1 MIQEPFASGK
11 SPIHRLSPT
20 LRVVAAAAYS
30 FLVALSHGL
39 PTLITALGFSLLL
52 VVFARLNLKKVF
64 QRFTVVLGF
73 LLLIWAIL
81 PWTYQGETLYKLG
94 PLAIS
99 RPGVMLCLEISLKS
113 IAILLVMIALVST
126 MTTARLG
133 HALNRL
139 HLPDKLV
146 YLILITYRY
155 IFVIEQEYQRLVRA
169 ARIRNFSPGT
179 NLHTYRTYAWL
190 LGMLLVRSAERAKRV
205 HEAMICRGFNGK
217 FYSLQENTKGYQD
230 WVFALLMTLSLLSLA
245 ILEIST
251 PAILS

>member
-1 MIQEPFASGK
+1 MIQEPFASGD
-11 SPIHRLSPT
+11 SAIHQLSPT

-30 FLVALSHGL
+30 FLVALAHGL
-39 PTLITALGFSLLL
+39 PTLAAALVFSLLMVL
-52 VVFARLNLKKVF
+52 FARLPLARVL
-64 QRFTVVLGF
+64 QRLTVVLGF

-81 PWTYQGETLYKLG
+81 PWTYKGETLYQLG
-94 PLAIS
+94 PLALS
-99 RPGVMLCLEISLKS
+99 RPGVRLCLEISLKS
-113 IAILLVMIALVST
+113 IAILLAMIALVST

-155 IFVIEQEYQRLVRA
+155 IFVIEQEYQRLMRA

-190 LGMLLVRSAERAKRV
+190 LGMLFVRSAERAKRV
-205 HEAMICRGFNGK
+205 HQAMVCRGFNGK
-217 FYSLQENTKGYQD
+217 FYSLLESPRGYRN
-230 WVFALLMTLSLLSLA
+230 WVFAILMSLSLLSLA
-245 ILEIST
+245 ILEISAPT
-251 PAILS
+251 MLL

>member
-1 MIQEPFASGK
+1 MIQEPFASGD
-11 SPIHRLSPT
+11 SAIHQLSPT

-30 FLVALSHGL
+30 FLVALAHGL
-39 PTLITALGFSLLL
+39 PTLAVALVFSLLMVL
-52 VVFARLNLKKVF
+52 FARLPLGKVL

-81 PWTYQGETLYKLG
+81 PWTYKGEILYQFG
-94 PLAIS
+94 PLALS
-99 RPGVMLCLEISLKS
+99 RPGVLLCLEISLKS
-113 IAILLVMIALVST
+113 IAILLAMIALVST

-155 IFVIEQEYQRLVRA
+155 IFVIEQEYQRLMRA
-169 ARIRNFSPGT
+169 VRIRNFSPGT

-190 LGMLLVRSAERAKRV
+190 LGMLFVRSAERAKRV
-205 HEAMICRGFNGK
+205 HQAMVCRGFSGK
-217 FYSLQENTKGYQD
+217 FYSLLESPRGYRN
-230 WVFALLMTLSLLSLA
+230 WVFVILMSLSLLSLA
-245 ILEIST
+245 ILEISAPT
-251 PAILS
+251 MLL

>member
-1 MIQEPFASGK
+1 MIQEPFASGD
-11 SPIHRLSPT
+11 SAIHQLSPT

-30 FLVALSHGL
+30 FLVALAHGL
-39 PTLITALGFSLLL
+39 PTLAVALVFSLLMVL
-52 VVFARLNLKKVF
+52 FARLPLGKVL

-81 PWTYQGETLYKLG
+81 PWTYKGEILYQFG
-94 PLAIS
+94 PLALS

-113 IAILLVMIALVST
+113 IAILLAMIALVST

-155 IFVIEQEYQRLVRA
+155 IFVIEQEYQRLMRA
-169 ARIRNFSPGT
+169 VRIRNFSPGT

-190 LGMLLVRSAERAKRV
+190 LGMLFVRSAERAKRV
-205 HEAMICRGFNGK
+205 HQAMVCRGFSGK
-217 FYSLQENTKGYQD
+217 FYSLLESPRGYRN
-230 WVFALLMTLSLLSLA
+230 WVFVILMSLSLLSLA
-245 ILEIST
+245 ILEISAPT
-251 PAILS
+251 MLL